1 MRVNEKPPPT
11 SKPSFQI
18 NGKADGLLQLVPF
31 LGGGHFVKST
41 AKSPFCQWPVWKVS
55 SKLSMSAIFK
65 GSPTPRKFLLVV
77 CFKQSVVIF
86 HQFPLVVTPCQGK
99 AQREPG
105 THEQLT
111 RHQAVYCLGRARRVL
126 PHAAKSRTTH
136 HTIYL
141 FSSEDSVSVCFPLG
155 ISEGGVAGSVLKL
168 CRLSR
173 TNSII

>member
-11 SKPSFQI
+11 SKPSFQT

-55 SKLSMSAIFK
+55 SKLSMSATFK

-99 AQREPG
+99 AQRETGNPRAADKTSGSLLFGEGEKG
-105 THEQLT
+105 TPTCSKIQNHP
-111 RHQAVYCLGRARRVL
+111 
-126 PHAAKSRTTH
+126 PH
-136 HTIYL
+136 
-141 FSSEDSVSVCFPLG
+141 D
-155 ISEGGVAGSVLKL
+155 
-168 CRLSR
+168 LSIFVR
-173 TNSII
+173 